1 MASTF
6 RVECPRCKMVNDF
19 SDDDWTDDLIDT
31 SDYTYVD
38 CMYCHEAMVIETI
51 ATYKLKIVDNE

>member
-6 RVECPRCKMVNDF
+6 RIECPNCKMVNDF
-19 SDDDWTDDLIDT
+19 SDDNWNDELIDT
-31 SDYTYVD
+31 SDYTYTN
-38 CMYCHEAMVIETI
+38 CMYCDHEMTIETL